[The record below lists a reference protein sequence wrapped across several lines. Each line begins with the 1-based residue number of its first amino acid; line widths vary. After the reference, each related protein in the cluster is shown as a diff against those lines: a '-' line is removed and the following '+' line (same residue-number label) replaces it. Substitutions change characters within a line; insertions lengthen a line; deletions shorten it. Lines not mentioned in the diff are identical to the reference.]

1 MSKWGVYGVV
11 AHMADGSRTSN
22 NRVAKRFTVRWRV
35 DGVEHERTFPQKGYA
50 DDFRDRLT
58 VAKVQGW
65 PADQYGWP
73 VDPALLTAEGFTTL
87 TAASVAP
94 SPNGDGHTFES
105 YVWDVWWPIVGN
117 TRLATR
123 AGSHTAAM
131 PSSPCSS
138 CGTAH
143 APAT

>member
-11 AHMADGSRTSN
+11 GHMADGSRASN
-22 NRVAKRFTVRWRV
+22 TRAAKKFTVRWRV

-73 VDPALLTAEGFTTL
+73 VDPALLSAEGLTAL
-87 TAASVAP
+87 TAAP
-94 SPNGDGHTFES
+94 T
-105 YVWDVWWPIVGN
+105 
-117 TRLATR
+117 TRSR
-123 AGSHTAAM
+123 WAGRR
-131 PSSPCSS
+131 
-138 CGTAH
+138 
-143 APAT
+143 